1 MFQITLKNPFAQA
14 PKPPRE
20 RLIARLSPGP
30 CHLVEFAHEGPIG
43 RDGGLIATLTPYGGP
58 ALHLTIEVED
68 DPAAQRA
75 ANRTNRG
82 VSEKGQADQDAGQ
95 VNLLYVGVGR
105 ILKRRRLL
113 ERGEGP
119 LTWEQVLSQPMLVH
133 ALAEFRRCA
142 ARGRLSRLVR
152 LFWPAWIFAA
162 AALVFGAATVA
173 FGLAPLAPSAPTAA
187 AATALPGAQDV
198 LDSRERE
205 ILARVVA
212 QAGIAMDPRVSGK
225 PFVVLSDPNCPAC
238 QRLEG
243 TLQALDKKKFT
254 PIVLPIAF
262 KDGSVDKV
270 SGVLCASDIGRAWT
284 LAIGGGEPGPACE
297 RGRQQAQSNN
307 AAFVALR
314 LNSTPTIVAPN
325 GRVIAGT
332 ASVDQLIAWLND
344 NSSGK

>member
-1 MFQITLKNPFAQA
+1 MLQITLKNPFAQA
-14 PKPPRE
+14 PKPPGA
-20 RLIARLSPGP
+20 RLIARLSPGR
-30 CHLVEFAHEGPIG
+30 CHLVEFAHEGPVEPLG
-43 RDGGLIATLTPYGGP
+43 LDGGLIATLTPHGGP
-58 ALHLTIEVED
+58 ALHLSIEVEHD
-68 DPAAQRA
+68 
-75 ANRTNRG
+75 
-82 VSEKGQADQDAGQ
+82 GQ
-95 VNLLYVGVGR
+95 VYLLFGSTR
-105 ILKRRRLL
+105 THKRRRLL

-119 LTWEQVLSQPMLVH
+119 LHWEQVLSQPMLVH

-162 AALVFGAATVA
+162 AALALGAAILA
-173 FGLAPLAPSAPTAA
+173 FGLAPLPLSAPTAA
-187 AATALPGAQDV
+187 AATPLPGAQDV

-238 QRLEG
+238 QRLEE

-284 LAIGGGEPGPACE
+284 MAIGGGEPGPACE

-344 NSSGK
+344 NSAGN